1 MAKNYTLKEAVEI
14 IREGTDSAA
23 IIDIGR
29 RFPLLLHK
37 VSTICALAGDQ
48 FVDLMSYMPD
58 HMTANKLNTA
68 LKSGVSAETDEGEDE
83 ENTEETTAEVEA
95 PNTDYESMSAKAL
108 WDLLGKAGKRKLAK
122 STKKADLVEAC
133 HAAFGSGEE
142 AEDETESDPYD
153 GKSAMDLY
161 KICKSR
167 GVKAPAKKP
176 ATFYA
181 DLLRK
186 ADLEAAEAEAEDEEE
201 VEEAPAK
208 PAKKAPDKKPASKTK
223 PAKVEEDDDDDW
235 DI

>member
-68 LKSGVSAETDEGEDE
+68 LKSGVSAEDDEGEAE
-83 ENTEETTAEVEA
+83 ENTEETTTEVEA

-208 PAKKAPDKKPASKTK
+208 PAKKAPAKNTVSKTK